1 MKKTTMALVL
11 LLCALTGFAQ
21 YSYFYGKNKVV
32 RKAFPWKYVDT
43 KNFRI
48 FHYTTDRELLKRLA
62 RQAEGAYDKI
72 SAFLNVTIEKK
83 TPLIYYDK
91 QTDIEQTNLYPGLIA
106 PGSFEGFTESNNNRV
121 VIYGNRSSDDLAR
134 LITHELSHSFENAIL
149 YKTRSGG
156 MFDFNQP
163 PLWVME
169 GFAEFMTGYWDSFS
183 MLTVIDSV
191 LSDRMPEIQDD
202 GDIRSA
208 SGTNRLPYDFGH
220 LMYEF
225 FYEKFGK
232 KGVRD
237 LLTGMR
243 HPNLIGKR
251 RSFLDQF
258 NFMPKTF
265 NFEFK
270 KYARNRFKAFIGR
283 ENPEDYSFMIGPDF
297 PFAYSFSHQV
307 SPGGELLAV
316 VTVNYRTYKIEI
328 IMVSLKDGKVIKNVT
343 PGFQSTYDGIEF
355 KFVPADGRSFSWDR
369 KGENIAFFV
378 RQELDTYLLVLNA
391 LDNRVLQKFNI
402 GSIQKASSP
411 VFHPSNGLLY
421 FTGIE
426 GLQSFLF
433 TLDLHSGQIR
443 KLTDGRLYV
452 KAVDVSA
459 DGENLVYSAESGDY
473 NKLYLA
479 AAANPDL
486 VMRLTDGSYND
497 IAPSFSNDGKTV
509 YYSSDELGAFNI
521 CSLDLENKTFY
532 RHSDVRSGNFFPVE
546 IPNEKGQLVISSFH
560 KGSFLLFKKDAGA
573 FLEKRPAVFSEAGA
587 VMPVVAAA
595 EPELPFTLAPKK
607 YKPFEKLIITSLPPI
622 NVAIDTSGGFFGS
635 SYLGVTDMLGD
646 QNFVFYLSSF
656 YGYRSYH
663 LTYLNQQRRLQLFAH
678 LFSEGDAYYYSYNYN
693 DYFSLRSRIGGQ
705 LGLFYPLNRS
715 TRAELLL
722 SVFHQREDSDL
733 FFYGYKLP
741 YGQFFNGMALPLELS
756 LISETTRFAN
766 YGPNM
771 GHTFKLSV
779 GKYVT
784 LFSKSLDAYTLEGDF
799 RKYLRIDNQTLLA
812 FRLSG
817 FYSGGP
823 NALLYWSGGNNS
835 LRAAEFR
842 SLIGNKG
849 FFFNAEFRFP
859 LVTAALT
866 PIGILGPIR
875 GVFFFDLG
883 AFWFNDQPFDFF
895 EDGQKFKLKDP
906 LASYGYGIEFFLFGY
921 PLHLEW
927 VYKTNFKETNFNGIN
942 FWIGFD
948 F

>member
-1 MKKTTMALVL
+1 SA
-11 LLCALTGFAQ
+11 FAQ
-21 YSYFYGKNKVV
+21 YAYFYGKNKIV
-32 RKAFPWKYVDT
+32 RQAFPWKYADT

-48 FHYTTDRELLKRLA
+48 FHYTDDQELLSRLA
-62 RQAEGAYDKI
+62 LHAENAYEKL
-72 SAFLNVTIEKK
+72 SAFLNITIEKK
-83 TPLIYYDK
+83 TPLIFYDK

-121 VIYGNRSSDDLAR
+121 VIYGNRSNEDLSR

-149 YKTRSGG
+149 YRNRSSG

-183 MLTVIDSV
+183 LLTVIDSV
-191 LSDRMPEIQDD
+191 LNDHMPEMQDD

-208 SGTNRLPYDFGH
+208 TGTNRLPYDFGH
-220 LMYEF
+220 LLYDF
-225 FYEKFGK
+225 IHEKFGK
-232 KGVRD
+232 QGVRD
-237 LLTGMR
+237 LLNSMR
-243 HPNLIGKR
+243 RPTLIGKR

-258 NFMPKTF
+258 NFVPKTF

-270 KYARNRFKAFIGR
+270 KYARNRFKAFSGR

-297 PFAYSFSHQV
+297 PFAYSFSHQI

-328 IMVSLKDGKVIKNVT
+328 IMVSLKDGKVIKNIT
-343 PGFQSTYDGIEF
+343 PGFKSTYDGIEF
-355 KFVPADGRSFSWDR
+355 KFVPADGRTFSWDR

-378 RQELDTYLLVLNA
+378 RQELDSYLIILNA
-391 LDNRVLQKFNI
+391 LDNRVLREFNV
-402 GSIQKASSP
+402 GAIQKVSSP
-411 VFHPSNGLLY
+411 VFHPVKNQLY
-421 FTGIE
+421 FTGVE
-426 GLQSFLF
+426 GLRSFLF
-433 TLDLHSGQIR
+433 ALDLDSGKIS
-443 KLTDGRLYV
+443 KLTNGRLYI
-452 KAVDVSA
+452 KAVDLSV
-459 DGENLVYSAESGDY
+459 DGEKIVYSAGSDDFD
-473 NKLYLA
+473 KLYLA
-479 AAANPDL
+479 STANPDL
-486 VMRLTDGSYND
+486 IMRLTDGNYND
-497 IAPSFSNDGKTV
+497 IAPAFSADGKTV

-546 IPNEKGQLVISSFH
+546 IPHEKGQLVISSYH

-573 FLEKRPAVFSEAGA
+573 FLEKRPVQFSKAGA
-587 VMPVVAAA
+587 VIPVVAAA
-595 EPELPFTLAPKK
+595 APVLPFTLAPKQ
-607 YKPFEKLIITSLPPI
+607 YKPFEKLLITSLPPI
-622 NVAIDTSGGFFGS
+622 AVAIDTSGGFFGAT
-635 SYLGVTDMLGD
+635 YLGVTDMLGD
-646 QNFVFYLSSF
+646 QNFIFYLSSF

-663 LTYLNQQRRLQLFAH
+663 LTYLNQQRRLQYFAH
-678 LFSEGDAYYYSYNYN
+678 LFSEGEGYYLGYNYTN
-693 DYFSLRSRIGGQ
+693 YFSLRSRIGGQ
-705 LGLFYPLNRS
+705 AGVIYPFNRS
-715 TRAELLL
+715 TRAELSL
-722 SVFHQREDSDL
+722 SVFHQKEDSDL
-733 FFYGYKLP
+733 FYYGYELP
-741 YGQFFNGMALPLELS
+741 YGQFFNGMGLPLEATLV
-756 LISETTRFAN
+756 SETTRFAN

-779 GKYVT
+779 SKYFK

-799 RKYLRIDNQTLLA
+799 RKYLRIDNQSLFA

-817 FYSGGP
+817 FYSGGK
-823 NALLYWSGGNNS
+823 NALLFWSGGNNS

-842 SLIGNKG
+842 SLIGNMG

-866 PIGILGPIR
+866 PIGVIGPIR

-883 AFWFNDQPFDFF
+883 GFWFNDQPFTFF
-895 EDGQKFKLKDP
+895 EEGQKLKLKDP
-906 LASYGYGIEFFLFGY
+906 LAAYGYGIEFFLFGY
-921 PLHLEW
+921 PFHVEW